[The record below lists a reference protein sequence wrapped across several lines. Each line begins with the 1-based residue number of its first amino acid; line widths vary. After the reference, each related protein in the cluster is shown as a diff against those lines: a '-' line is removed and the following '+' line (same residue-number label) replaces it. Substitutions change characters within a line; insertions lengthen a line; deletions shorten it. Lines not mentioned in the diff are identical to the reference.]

1 MSVTNRA
8 LFIIERS
15 LHDDLGLE
23 DIARRCEV
31 SRFHLAHAF
40 GQTVGLSVIDYYRG
54 RRLSEAARVLAGGAQ
69 DILSLALESGYA
81 SHEAF
86 SRAFKARFGQTPDAV
101 RAAKSIGALLLVEPH
116 PLLESKAMTLT
127 PPRIEQA
134 HELLFVG
141 LTEHVP
147 YQQAQRFPA
156 LWSRFMTG
164 PYAEIENR
172 LDDAPVGLTTGSDE
186 TGIDYACAAGV
197 AAFGH
202 IPQGCVKIRVAPAA
216 YAVFS
221 HDGHV
226 TELRETYRAIWDD
239 WFPASRYKPAEAPGL
254 ERHNPTFDPR
264 TGKGGV
270 TIWLPVEG

>member
-8 LFIIERS
+8 LFVIERS

-40 GQTVGLSVIDYYRG
+40 GEAVGLSVIDYYRG
-54 RRLSEAARVLAGGAQ
+54 RRLTEAARVLAGGAD
-69 DILSLALESGYA
+69 DILSLALQSGYA

-101 RAAKSIGALLLVEPH
+101 RAANSTQALPLVEPH
-116 PLLESKAMTLT
+116 PLLEPKTMTLT
-127 PPRIEQA
+127 PPRIEPA
-134 HELLFVG
+134 GEMLFVG

-147 YQQAQRFPA
+147 YEQPQRFPA
-156 LWSRFMTG
+156 LWTRFMTG
-164 PYAEIENR
+164 PYAEIEHR
-172 LDDAPVGLTTGSDE
+172 LDDAPVGLATGSDE
-186 TGIDYACAAGV
+186 LGVDYACAAGV
-197 AAFGH
+197 TAFGR
-202 IPQGCVKIRVAPAA
+202 IPEGCVKIRVAPAT
-216 YAVFS
+216 YAVFA

-226 TELRETYRAIWDD
+226 TELRDTYRAIWND
-239 WFPASRYKPAEAPGL
+239 WLPASRYKPAEAPGL

-264 TGKGGV
+264 TGNGGV